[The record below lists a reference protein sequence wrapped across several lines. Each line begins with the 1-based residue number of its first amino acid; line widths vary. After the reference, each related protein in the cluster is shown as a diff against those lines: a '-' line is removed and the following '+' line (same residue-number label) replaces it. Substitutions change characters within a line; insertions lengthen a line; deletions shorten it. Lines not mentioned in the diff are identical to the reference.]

1 MKRIM
6 FALLAIT
13 FAITGCSGLQFGGD
27 NEVAT
32 QVLISIATRNI
43 ACEVAKMDDPEI
55 VRTIE
60 NLYTSLKTGTVS
72 EDALAQLSEL
82 TTSRP
87 TLAADIVDLIALL
100 GVQFDVES
108 SKVLGIGEISPE
120 LFSAIEKAWGQGI
133 VMCRGM

>member
-1 MKRIM
+1 M
-6 FALLAIT
+6 
-13 FAITGCSGLQFGGD
+13 GD
-27 NEVAT
+27 PA
-32 QVLISIATRNI
+32 
-43 ACEVAKMDDPEI
+43 I

-72 EDALAQLSEL
+72 EDALSQLSEL

-108 SKVLGIGEISPE
+108 SKVLDIGEITPE
-120 LFSAIEKAWGQGI
+120 LFAAIEKAWGQGI
-133 VMCRGM
+133 VMCK

>member
-1 MKRIM
+1 MKKFM

-27 NEVAT
+27 NDVAT

-43 ACEVAKMDDPEI
+43 ACEVQKMGDPAI

-72 EDALAQLSEL
+72 EDALSQLSEL

-108 SKVLGIGEISPE
+108 SKVLDIGEITPE
-120 LFSAIEKAWGQGI
+120 LFAAIEKAWGQGI
-133 VMCRGM
+133 VMCK